1 MLYLITRND
10 RVVVAVGYMY
20 PFYVVR
26 TLVGKRKFRALQV
39 PLPEHD
45 CIVFGLRFGADAV
58 PRSLPRI
65 PVTAI
70 ITGNGSRC
78 VLTFAFKNQS

>member
-26 TLVGKRKFRALQV
+26 TSVGKRKFRAPQV
-39 PLPEHD
+39 LLPEQD
-45 CIVFGLRFGADAV
+45 CRLVFGLRIWWRTLFLDHCHV
-58 PRSLPRI
+58 FP
-65 PVTAI
+65 
-70 ITGNGSRC
+70 
-78 VLTFAFKNQS
+78 